1 MRAQLA
7 QVVRGIRSGSESVA
21 NAAVQIAAGN
31 QDLAERTTAQAGAL
45 EEQASAMEQLTA
57 SVEHSAANASEAQKI
72 VARASD
78 TATQGGELMAQ
89 VVRTMDDIHSSAGK
103 MADIIGLIDGIAF
116 QTNILALNAAVEAA
130 RAGSQ
135 GRGFAVVA
143 SEVRALAGR
152 SAEAAR
158 EIKQL
163 IDESV
168 GRAADGA
175 AVVNRAGATI
185 QEAVDAISRAA
196 PLMLEISNSS
206 AEQSVG
212 MAQIGMAVQHM
223 DESTQ
228 RNAALVEEMS
238 AAAEGLRAQAQEQVQ
253 AISVF
258 RLEEEQP
265 HALELARPAWEP
277 APAMPALQAR

>member
-1 MRAQLA
+1 MRGRDEAAQVLQALAAMRAQLA

-116 QTNILALNAAVEAA
+116 QTNILGPERRRRGRARGLPGARLRQWWPARCARWPGVRPRPRARSSSSSTRAWAAPPTARPWSTA
-130 RAGSQ
+130 RAP
-135 GRGFAVVA
+135 
-143 SEVRALAGR
+143 R
-152 SAEAAR
+152 SR
-158 EIKQL
+158 
-163 IDESV
+163 
-168 GRAADGA
+168 R
-175 AVVNRAGATI
+175 RWT
-185 QEAVDAISRAA
+185 
-196 PLMLEISNSS
+196 P
-206 AEQSVG
+206 
-212 MAQIGMAVQHM
+212 
-223 DESTQ
+223 
-228 RNAALVEEMS
+228 
-238 AAAEGLRAQAQEQVQ
+238 
-253 AISVF
+253 
-258 RLEEEQP
+258 
-265 HALELARPAWEP
+265 
-277 APAMPALQAR
+277 